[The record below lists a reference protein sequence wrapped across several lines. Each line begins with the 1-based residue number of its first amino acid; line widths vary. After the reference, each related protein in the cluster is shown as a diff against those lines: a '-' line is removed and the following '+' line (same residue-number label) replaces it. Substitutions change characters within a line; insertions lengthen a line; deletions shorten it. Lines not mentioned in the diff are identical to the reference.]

1 MSAAAGAAWDVVST
15 TVSLLWMAAWALV
28 LGYAFSSAIQ
38 VFVKPAEAADRLGG
52 GGVGDVGRAA
62 GLGFISSSCS
72 FAALAA
78 TRTLWVK
85 GARLESALAF
95 MFASTNLVIELGVLL
110 WIFLGW
116 EFVVALYL
124 GAAILIPV
132 MVVLVR
138 LTYPERLG
146 EEARRRAGEVQ
157 GSEADPA
164 EGLDASWRERLRDR
178 RAWSRVG
185 DRFVAEWRMAGREIA
200 FGFLVAGAIAAL
212 VPREAFETA
221 FPGVGPQ
228 WLQAVLH
235 AVIAPVAAV
244 VTFIGSMGNGPLAA
258 LLWENGVAFAGIMAF
273 LAADFVVPP
282 SLKINANYY
291 GWRFS
296 LYLAAVFTAAAVI
309 SGVALHALFA
319 LVGLTPDR
327 DVRLA
332 ERASFGVD
340 HTFFLNLVALAVA
353 AVLLGLRRARA
364 AGGRAG
370 GPHRPNTR
378 AAKRQEA

>member
-1 MSAAAGAAWDVVST
+1 MSGVAGAAWDVVYT
-15 TVSLLWMAAWALV
+15 TASLLWMAAWALV

-38 VFVKPAEAADRLGG
+38 VFVKPTEAAERLGG
-52 GGVGDVGRAA
+52 GGVRGIGLAT

-78 TRTLWVK
+78 TRALWTK

-116 EFVVALYL
+116 EFVLALYL

-132 MVVLVR
+132 MVVLLR
-138 LTYPERLG
+138 LTYPERLA
-146 EEARRRAGEVQ
+146 EEARQRASEVQ
-157 GSEADPA
+157 GGVMDPA
-164 EGLDASWRERLRDR
+164 EGLEASWRKRVRDR

-185 DRFVAEWRMAGREIA
+185 DRFVMEWQMAGKEIA

-212 VPREAFETA
+212 VPREVFETV
-221 FPGVGPQ
+221 FPRVGPE
-228 WLQAVLH
+228 WVQAIVH
-235 AVIAPVAAV
+235 AVIAPLAAV
-244 VTFIGSMGNGPLAA
+244 LTFIGSMGNGPLAA

-291 GWRFS
+291 GWRFA
-296 LYLAAVFTAAAVI
+296 LYLAAIFTTAAVI
-309 SGVALHALFA
+309 SGVVLHAVFA

-327 DVRLA
+327 DVKLA
-332 ERASFGVD
+332 ERATFELN
-340 HTFFLNLVALAVA
+340 HTFFLNLLALAVA
-353 AVLLGLRRARA
+353 VVLLGLRRSRSKHEQ
-364 AGGRAG
+364 AGAHTG
-370 GPHRPNTR
+370 
-378 AAKRQEA
+378 Q

>member
-1 MSAAAGAAWDVVST
+1 
-15 TVSLLWMAAWALV
+15 
-28 LGYAFSSAIQ
+28 
-38 VFVKPAEAADRLGG
+38 
-52 GGVGDVGRAA
+52 
-62 GLGFISSSCS
+62 
-72 FAALAA
+72 
-78 TRTLWVK
+78 
-85 GARLESALAF
+85 

-116 EFVVALYL
+116 EFVLALYL

-138 LTYPERLG
+138 LTYPKRLA
-146 EEARRRAGEVQ
+146 EEARRRAKEVQ
-157 GSEADPA
+157 GEAMDPA
-164 EGLDASWRERLRDR
+164 EGLDASWRKRLRDR

-185 DRFVAEWRMAGREIA
+185 DRFVMEWQMAGKEIL

-212 VPREAFETA
+212 VPRDVFETV
-221 FPGVGPQ
+221 FPRIGPE
-228 WLQAVLH
+228 WLQAILH
-235 AVIAPVAAV
+235 AAIAPIAAV
-244 VTFIGSMGNGPLAA
+244 ATFIGSMGNGPLAA

-296 LYLAAVFTAAAVI
+296 LYLAAIFTAAAVI
-309 SGVALHALFA
+309 SGVVLHAVFA
-319 LVGLTPDR
+319 VVGLTPDR

-332 ERASFGVD
+332 EQANFELN

-353 AVLLGLRRARA
+353 AVLLGLRRWSAKQA
-364 AGGRAG
+364 SAPGHVGG
-370 GPHRPNTR
+370 
-378 AAKRQEA
+378 